1 MRSKKHAAKSP
12 PRRRILL
19 VDDHPLMRRGQEEMI
34 NREPDLEVCG
44 EAGTARETMIAITR
58 LRPDMVVL
66 DLGLPDK
73 EGIELLKDIHALHP
87 RLPVLIVSLCDETLY
102 ATRVLQAGG
111 RGYVMKTEAPD
122 KLMAAIRAV
131 LQGQI
136 AVSRQVSSNVLEAFA
151 VRKARALTGADSRL
165 TDRELD
171 VLQLFGTGWSKNEI
185 ADRLHIA
192 PKTVDVHRARIK
204 QKLGFTSNPEFLRH
218 AIRWASAQS

>member
-1 MRSKKHAAKSP
+1 MRSKKHTAKSP

-44 EAGTARETMIAITR
+44 EAGTAQETMIAITR

-204 QKLGFTSNPEFLRH
+204 QKLGFKSNPEFLRH